1 MKKESQN
8 WSDWHLPCL
17 WCIRSPWC
25 PADMKGKPLKRL
37 RKDWKESRRAGA
49 AAANVTVCGWRPPR
63 AQHRSCPATFLR
75 QLYLSAPLKNAAVLN
90 QIGEEIGALYGIAH
104 LPADFKKKD
113 GYKRSIE
120 LSRNTDSTARITAAV
135 FILNGNQNRQGRKG

>member
-1 MKKESQN
+1 MPVVHPVTLVSCGYEGE
-8 WSDWHLPCL
+8 
-17 WCIRSPWC
+17 
-25 PADMKGKPLKRL
+25 ALKRL

-49 AAANVTVCGWRPPR
+49 AAANVTVCGWRPPAKA
-63 AQHRSCPATFLR
+63 AQKLSCDFFTTT
-75 QLYLSAPLKNAAVLN
+75 LSISPLKNAAVLN

-120 LSRNTDSTARITAAV
+120 LSREYGLYRRITAAV